1 MAHTKYQQ
9 TLNALAALE
18 FAGKGEAFV
27 EQKFVTPLLECL
39 GYETHK
45 DYEVI
50 RHGDDGSRF
59 KLRHP
64 PVEKGARQVQTYNP
78 DYIPQIRKKM
88 FWIIESKSPKDIPFP
103 FADNY
108 MVQGL
113 QYCVH
118 PEIQA
123 KYLVVTN
130 GRHTAI
136 HDAHGSVFMEK
147 DLYAPILVF
156 EAKELLTKWLD
167 IYELLSVERL
177 RNRIEADIKSMYDK
191 LCLSSLDKTYPQ
203 ALLGRIG
210 TDAGKHAQAIE
221 KHVLHL
227 YVEGMNRVAEQWR
240 RDIEGLEPAQILKLM
255 ELPLRAGKSEANYYV
270 PKALGA
276 NIPPDQVFEAI
287 TRDFDRQSI
296 FRKEQSAVAAAVLYH
311 QTNDETVKARLRGFF
326 DKIRDYALRPLN
338 QVECALLRLTRK
350 HLVLSIY
357 PEMRRR
363 IEAELKDAPEFVRLV
378 RPPTVLDGT
387 YSAELMLHA
396 RTFESLKRLLDEQLE
411 RALPVLLKM
420 ESELEERFREARKKL
435 SSDETHIC
443 GFETYGMG
451 GKHYAFRN
459 ILENLAI
466 DTRSNVV
473 PDQVRPVAT

>member
-1 MAHTKYQQ
+1 MAQTKHQQ
-9 TLNALAALE
+9 TLQALAVLDFE
-18 FAGKGEAFV
+18 GKGEAFV
-27 EQKFVTPLLECL
+27 EQKFLTPLLECL

-50 RHGDDGSRF
+50 RHGDDGSGF
-59 KLRHP
+59 KLKHP
-64 PVEKGARQVQTYNP
+64 PVEKGARQVKTYNP

-88 FWIIESKSPKDIPFP
+88 FWIVEAKSPKDVKYP

-156 EAKELLTKWLD
+156 EAKELEAKWPE
-167 IYELLSVERL
+167 IYELLSVEKL

-191 LCLSSLDKTYPQ
+191 LCLSSLDKTYPN
-203 ALLGRIG
+203 ALLRRIG
-210 TDAGKHAQAIE
+210 SDAGKHVQAIE
-221 KHVLHL
+221 KHVARL
-227 YVEGMNRVAEQWR
+227 YVEGMDRETEQWR
-240 RDIEGLEPAQILKLM
+240 KDIEQLSPQQVLELM
-255 ELPLRAGKSEANYYV
+255 ELPLRAGQSEADHYV
-270 PKALGA
+270 PKALAAG
-276 NIPPDQVFEAI
+276 ITSDQVFEAI
-287 TRDFDRQSI
+287 TKDFDRQSI
-296 FRKEQSAVAAAVLYH
+296 FRKEQSVVAAAVLYH
-311 QTNDETVKARLRGFF
+311 RTTDVAVKARLEAFF
-326 DKIRDYALRPLN
+326 DKVRDYPLPPLN

-357 PEMRRR
+357 PQLRQR
-363 IEAELKDAPEFVRLV
+363 IEAELKDAPELVRMV
-378 RPPTVLDGT
+378 RPPTALDQA
-387 YSAELMLHA
+387 YADELMLHA
-396 RTFESLKRLLDEQLE
+396 RTFESLKRLDDPQLE

-420 ESELEERFREARKKL
+420 ESELEDRYQEAYKRL
-435 SSDETHIC
+435 SGRETHIC
-443 GFETYGMG
+443 GFETYGIG
-451 GKHYAFRN
+451 GRHYTFKN
-459 ILENLAI
+459 FLVNYAI
-466 DTRSNVV
+466 DKRESLPGRS
-473 PDQVRPVAT
+473 